1 MNNSNITFSERLKYA
16 MEIRNV
22 KQVELSKAIGISK
35 TNMTYYISGKNK
47 PREDKINLIAKELN
61 VNPIWLLGYDVPM
74 EQEQTVNVLAIAN
87 RIKDLR
93 IYNNWTR
100 KELANKLGLTEKE
113 LEGYEIGYNTPND
126 YIKYNMCKVFN
137 CTMDYL
143 MGLTSTNLKLQLK
156 KFEEQKKYK
165 RYYICKEDFDYLN
178 EIHFFK
184 FTIKQK
190 QELKKFAQY
199 LYWQDNNNIK

>member
-100 KELANKLGLTEKE
+100 KELANKLGLSEKE

>member
-1 MNNSNITFSERLKYA
+1 
-16 MEIRNV
+16 
-22 KQVELSKAIGISK
+22 
-35 TNMTYYISGKNK
+35 
-47 PREDKINLIAKELN
+47 
-61 VNPIWLLGYDVPM
+61 
-74 EQEQTVNVLAIAN
+74 
-87 RIKDLR
+87 
-93 IYNNWTR
+93 
-100 KELANKLGLTEKE
+100 
-113 LEGYEIGYNTPND
+113 
-126 YIKYNMCKVFN
+126 MCKVFN

>member
-74 EQEQTVNVLAIAN
+74 EQEQTVNVLATAN

-100 KELANKLGLTEKE
+100 KELANKLGLSEKE

-156 KFEEQKKYK
+156 KFEEQKRYR

-199 LYWQDNNNIK
+199 LYWQNNNNIK

>member
-61 VNPIWLLGYDVPM
+61 VNPIWLLGYNVPM

-100 KELANKLGLTEKE
+100 KELANKLGLSEKE

-156 KFEEQKKYK
+156 KFEEQKRYR

-199 LYWQDNNNIK
+199 LYWQDSNNIK

>member
-61 VNPIWLLGYDVPM
+61 VNPIWLLGYNVPM
-74 EQEQTVNVLAIAN
+74 EQEQTVNVLVTAD

-100 KELANKLGLTEKE
+100 KELANKLGLSEKE

-165 RYYICKEDFDYLN
+165 RYYIYKEDYEYLN
-178 EIHFFK
+178 EIHFFQ

>member
-74 EQEQTVNVLAIAN
+74 EQEQTVNVLATAN

-100 KELANKLGLTEKE
+100 KELANKLGLSEKE

-156 KFEEQKKYK
+156 KFEEQKRYR

>member
-61 VNPIWLLGYDVPM
+61 VNPIWLLGYNVPM

>member
-22 KQVELSKAIGISK
+22 KQAELSKATGISK

-61 VNPIWLLGYDVPM
+61 VNPIWLLGYNVPM
-74 EQEQTVNVLAIAN
+74 EQEQTANVLATAD

-93 IYNNWTR
+93 IYNNWNR
-100 KELANKLGLTEKE
+100 KELANKLGLSEKE

-165 RYYICKEDFDYLN
+165 RYYIYKEDYEYLN
-178 EIHFFK
+178 EIHFFQ

-190 QELKKFAQY
+190 QELKEFAQY
-199 LYWQDNNNIK
+199 LYWQDNNIK

>member
-100 KELANKLGLTEKE
+100 KELANKLGLSEKE

-156 KFEEQKKYK
+156 KFEEQNKYK

>member
-16 MEIRNV
+16 MDLRNI
-22 KQVELSKAIGISK
+22 KQIELSNAIGVSK
-35 TNMTYYISGKNK
+35 TNMSYYLSGKNK
-47 PREDKINLIAKELN
+47 PREDKINLIAKKLN
-61 VNPIWLLGYDVPM
+61 VNPIWLLGYNVPM
-74 EQEQTVNVLAIAN
+74 EQEQTVNTLVTAN

-93 IYNNWTR
+93 IYNNWTK

-178 EIHFFK
+178 EIHFFQ

-190 QELKKFAQY
+190 QELKKFAEY
-199 LYWQDNNNIK
+199 LYWQDNDNIK

>member
-35 TNMTYYISGKNK
+35 TNMSYYISGKNK
-47 PREDKINLIAKELN
+47 PREDKINLIARKLN

-74 EQEQTVNVLAIAN
+74 EQEQAVNVLAMAN
-87 RIKDLR
+87 RIKELR
-93 IYNNWTR
+93 IYNNLTK
-100 KELANKLGLTEKE
+100 KELANRLGLNEKE

-126 YIKYNMCKVFN
+126 YIKCNMCKVFN

-165 RYYICKEDFDYLN
+165 RYYINKENFDYLN
-178 EIHFFK
+178 EINFFE

-190 QELKKFAQY
+190 EELKKFAQY
-199 LYWQDNNNIK
+199 LYWQDNNNFK

>member
-16 MEIRNV
+16 MDIRNV
-22 KQVELSKAIGISK
+22 KQVELSNAIGVSK
-35 TNMTYYISGKNK
+35 TNMSYYLSGKNK

-61 VNPIWLLGYDVPM
+61 VNPIWLLGYNVPM
-74 EQEQTVNVLAIAN
+74 EQEQTVNVLVTAN

-93 IYNNWTR
+93 IYNNWT
-100 KELANKLGLTEKE
+100 KKDLANRLGLSEKE

>member
-1 MNNSNITFSERLKYA
+1 MNNSNITFSKRLKYA

-61 VNPIWLLGYDVPM
+61 VNPIWLLGYNVPM